1 MAVRRRLAEVA
12 LVLLCL
18 GLGVA
23 VAIQLHG
30 RPGSRSVATGV
41 SWETVISDML
51 DSNSELRQ
59 EIQML
64 QSQIGQLGDTQGGGP
79 LLEALVNEVNQLRI
93 ANGLIEVSG
102 EGIEVVITG
111 PISVLDLQ
119 DLLNEL
125 RNAGAEA
132 LSVGGQR
139 LVARSAISTDGE
151 AIRVDGQPVGEPIY
165 LQAIGDAQA
174 LDVAVARPGGLVSLL
189 RQARADVSITVR
201 RGEKLTIPLYG
212 QDTELE
218 YARPV
223 E

>member
-1 MAVRRRLAEVA
+1 M
-12 LVLLCL
+12 LCL
-18 GLGVA
+18 GLGA
-23 VAIQLHG
+23 AIAIQLHG
-30 RPGSRSVATGV
+30 RQGSRSVASGV

-64 QSQIGQLGDTQGGGP
+64 QRQIAQLGDTQGGGL

-93 ANGLIEVSG
+93 ANGLVEVSG

-119 DLLNEL
+119 DLINEL

-139 LVARSAISTDGE
+139 LVARSAISIDGE

-201 RGEKLTIPLYG
+201 RGERLTIPLYS
-212 QDTELE
+212 QDTGLE

-223 E
+223 D